1 LQNIKGETK
10 MNSLSE
16 DERRY
21 IAEVLSGLAKLV
33 MTQLAG
39 DFQVEVKTN
48 NKEVPLWLRIQVEP
62 YIKKDEEESSQI
74 S

>member
-1 LQNIKGETK
+1 

-33 MTQLAG
+33 MTQLGG

-48 NKEVPLWLRIQVEP
+48 YKEVPLWLHIQVEP
-62 YIKKDEEESSQI
+62 YAEKDSKRRIRS
-74 S
+74 